1 MVQYWGQYY
10 LIYISQWSNDCF
22 NKWQIYNF
30 ADDNIFSTEEN
41 KTDDHL
47 ELLKEESESAVQWF
61 RENIMIVF
69 PDQFQ
74 ATVMQK
80 GYKSKRT
87 NNTLSIENI
96 TINTTKSV
104 DLIGV
109 AI

>member
-1 MVQYWGQYY
+1 
-10 LIYISQWSNDCF
+10 
-22 NKWQIYNF
+22 
-30 ADDNIFSTEEN
+30 
-41 KTDDHL
+41 
-47 ELLKEESESAVQWF
+47 
-61 RENIMIVF
+61 MIVF

-87 NNTLSIENI
+87 DNTLSIENI

-104 DLIGV
+104 DLLGV